1 MMGGQPLVVADRAA
15 VPAEPGEGPL
25 DDPAAGQDLKGVRQA
40 PTDEL
45 DAQAQ
50 GGRPGDQPAS
60 IGGIGPD
67 QPDATAAGAQPVVQP
82 GSGAAGVPAPVE
94 PVYGAPGR
102 EIGGQARQTQPLWA
116 T

>member
-60 IGGIGPD
+60 I
-67 QPDATAAGAQPVVQP
+67 AASAQTSRTPRQRARSRLRSQAV
-82 GSGAAGVPAPVE
+82 APL
-94 PVYGAPGR
+94 AF
-102 EIGGQARQTQPLWA
+102 QRQ
-116 T
+116 